1 MKKFIFFLI
10 LGVFFFSLV
19 SAVDVEIKENYKL
32 GETALMKVSGN
43 FLEDITKTDIK
54 FYRRHQ
60 ITSFS
65 DYDVFEIEGDY
76 YIYFAVEMGKTT
88 DNYSVQ
94 ISGVSYMK
102 GVEVSDDTIIGEFKI
117 LDELADFS
125 LTPGIGITSESLNV
139 HVQNLQENKINVSVE
154 SGNYEFRSGEI
165 KTFIFPVNG
174 INETKMISFSSEN
187 QDYLLPLKLI
197 YFESKEN
204 QTEINESEINQTE
217 VNESG
222 GIIINGTDDEDTRE
236 DILVNETINE
246 SYGEEI
252 IFNQSQNESEDE
264 PIVNASDV
272 LFEDEE
278 GNIVSCEERNG
289 KICLINKEVCKG
301 KTVAADNICCLGEC
315 VLKKEANNKKVIG
328 WILIIFLV
336 LFLAWFFGKKYRGT
350 KNTKGILGRK

>member
-65 DYDVFEIEGDY
+65 DYDVFEIGDNY
-76 YIYFAVEMGKTT
+76 YIYFAIEMGKTA

-102 GVEVSDDTIIGEFKI
+102 GVEVSEDTIIGEFKI
-117 LDELADFS
+117 LDETADFS
-125 LTPGIGITSESLNV
+125 LTPGAGITSESLNV
-139 HVQNLQENKINVSVE
+139 RIQNLKENKINVSVE
-154 SGNYEFRSGEI
+154 SGSYEFRSGDI

-174 INETKMISFSSEN
+174 INETKVISFSSEN
-187 QDYLLPLKLI
+187 QSYLLPLKLI
-197 YFESKEN
+197 YFGSEEN
-204 QTEINESEINQTE
+204 QTEINESE
-217 VNESG
+217 
-222 GIIINGTDDEDTRE
+222 GIIINETVDEDADG
-236 DILVNETINE
+236 DILVNETANE
-246 SYGEEI
+246 GEEGDI
-252 IFNQSQNESEDE
+252 LVNQNQNESEDDE
-264 PIVNASDV
+264 ENRVNASKV
-272 LFEDEE
+272 MVEDEE
-278 GNIVSCEERNG
+278 GNIVSCADKLG
-289 KICLINKEVCKG
+289 KICLVDKEVCNG
-301 KTVAADNICCLGEC
+301 KTIVADNICCLGEC
-315 VLKKEANNKKVIG
+315 VLKKEADNKKVIG
-328 WILIIFLV
+328 WVLIIFLV